1 MIRIQKYDREA
12 VALTSPVEDLD
23 CSKDDCTPCGL
34 AKITSEKRVDDAG
47 NTPAVTR
54 KMRMIVECQSGA

>member
-23 CSKDDCTPCGL
+23 CSKDDRTPCGL
-34 AKITSEKRVDDAG
+34 AKITSEKRVYDAG
-47 NTPAVTR
+47 KSPAVMR
-54 KMRMIVECQSGA
+54 KMGMIVERQSGA